1 MIEQA
6 MSDFTREDLPVPTVI
21 QQFRGKDGKENRCV
35 PDQTATTMTLMKTSN
50 QGKNL
55 IKEAEG
61 LRLTA
66 YRCPAGVLTIGYSHT
81 KGVSMGQHITAAMAE
96 DMLVEDIAPIER
108 LLNALGIN
116 MRQEQFDAL
125 TSWIFNLG
133 TGAFSRSTMLARI
146 KAGAADEDITDQ
158 MVKWTYS
165 GKQQLEGLMTRRV
178 KEANMF
184 LGYER
189 YKVDKGRIVK
199 V

>member
-1 MIEQA
+1 M
-6 MSDFTREDLPVPTVI
+6 R
-21 QQFRGKDGKENRCV
+21 
-35 PDQTATTMTLMKTSN
+35 LMKTSN
-50 QGKNL
+50 RGKDL
-55 IKEAEG
+55 IKQAEG

-66 YRCPAGVLTIGYSHT
+66 YRCPAGVPTIGYGHT

-133 TGAFSRSTMLARI
+133 EGAFSSSTMLKRI

-158 MVKWTYS
+158 LVKWTYS
-165 GKQQLEGLMTRRV
+165 GKQQLTGLMTRRV

-189 YKVDKGRIVK
+189 YKMDKGRIVK
-199 V
+199 I